1 MVTMSFPPVC
11 SFHPATETAL
21 VRVTSDP
28 LIHESC
34 HSLLQLALVLTHTV
48 AASFLR
54 EFSCLGLKATLSLCF
69 PLPHWLVLL

>member
-1 MVTMSFPPVC
+1 MVTVSFPPVC

-34 HSLLQLALVLTHTV
+34 HPLLQLALVLAHAV

-54 EFSCLGLKATLSLCF
+54 EFLVLASRPHFLSVSLSLTG
-69 PLPHWLVLL
+69 